1 MKGVNYDYQRKIQN
15 NRTEAGASRR
25 AALHGDSKPG
35 NHARIGNGA
44 AATHWGS
51 ICWLERKGVAPAGAP
66 FWRYL
71 IIDMEAKLEIDVAVP
86 VATAMTGDG
95 RIIAD
100 VLPAGRYAVL
110 VHTGP
115 YDDLIEV
122 TAVLLAWAEEK
133 GLVWDKWS
141 TGPRGEGWRA
151 RIETYFTD
159 PTEEPDPAK
168 WETELAFKLAD
179 DQPRI

>member
-1 MKGVNYDYQRKIQN
+1 MIISERHKTTEPKLAHRDEQPYVAIRSQVTMQELGTVLPPLIGEVFGWLGSKGV
-15 NRTEAGASRR
+15 E
-25 AALHGDSKPG
+25 
-35 NHARIGNGA
+35 
-44 AATHWGS
+44 
-51 ICWLERKGVAPAGAP
+51 PAGAP

-71 IIDMEAKLEIDVAVP
+71 VIDMEAKLEIDVAVP
-86 VATAMTGDG
+86 VATAVAGEG

-110 VHTGP
+110 MHTGP

-122 TAVLLAWAEEK
+122 TAALLAWAEEK

-141 TGPRGEGWRA
+141 AGPRGEGWRA

-179 DQPRI
+179 DQPRP

>member
-1 MKGVNYDYQRKIQN
+1 MTITDRLVTIEPKVEYRDEQPYVAIRSQVTRQELETVLPPLIGEVFAWLGSKG
-15 NRTEAGASRR
+15 
-25 AALHGDSKPG
+25 L
-35 NHARIGNGA
+35 
-44 AATHWGS
+44 
-51 ICWLERKGVAPAGAP
+51 APAGPP

-71 IIDMEAKLEIDVAVP
+71 VIDMAAKLEIDVAVP
-86 VATAMTGDG
+86 VATAVSGEG

-115 YDDLIEV
+115 YDNLMGV
-122 TAVLLAWAEEK
+122 TAALLAWAEEK

-141 TGPRGEGWRA
+141 EGAKGEGWRA
-151 RIETYFTD
+151 RIETYLTD
-159 PTEEPDPAK
+159 PTVEPDPTK

-179 DQPRI
+179 D